1 MEGNDSEQEE
11 CYQVYEEGEQ
21 NDEMKVYR
29 WDHWPRLPSPRLV
42 ASFRSSRRIERIS
55 LGQKHTLMLTNDG
68 QIFAL
73 GNNNYGQLGLDD
85 LSDRKCFTLLPLFRQ
100 MHVTF
105 IAAGSQHSCCINDGG
120 QLYSWGD
127 NAQGQ
132 CGVGDDLFY
141 QAPVQVSVCS
151 PSDLQICSCGGDHP
165 SRIELVQVACGKAHT
180 ITVSSNGQC
189 WTWGQGCDYGLA
201 DDDASTNAKPLC
213 VNELSDEFVTQ
224 VDCGLFHNIL
234 VSYRR
239 HDVDSPPVTPSKI
252 TPPNRKNNK
261 VDSTFNA
268 TRNTTPIESKRKTSR
283 SGSSSNINPFP
294 AFITPPDTYSV
305 DYTLTPL
312 NENSDSTDANEDFI
326 LISPK
331 PRSSTFTYSQQIT
344 QVWTWGNNNYG
355 QLGLGDK
362 TARHIP
368 CCIES
373 MKGLAIKQVSAGGY
387 HSIAFTSDCQLYAW
401 GRNSNGQLGVSGE
414 ISLIPRQVELSIGV
428 DQRVSGVATG
438 EDNTSLLTFAANQ
451 QNQIYRIGNIVTDK
465 KTTYANITVPKEDY
479 ICAIASNYGQSCFVS
494 ARNENDDIRKILHE
508 LLIQDRIL
516 YCQITTAKK
525 SILSPIK
532 QTEYWKNIR
541 GVIGGNCLRKL
552 FETFEILMT
561 HIDEFSDD
569 LEKVIITQEYLNLDL
584 KFLERNSL
592 LSIYI
597 RYATI
602 FLDAVSVDIITRCAN
617 SAWQSNE
624 ISLAASSEL
633 WKIINNYYKTLPL
646 SELSTSLKSFVS
658 EYMPKSLFG
667 SSLSPKSKNAPNT
680 RSGGSKETAKS
691 HETLLEQFLYLPL
704 NRLKYVIA
712 VLSGLIQKFST
723 IPSSDF
729 TKKML
734 KLVRNLSSR
743 WQSLSNSLHDEY
755 PRAEITKQFWRECSP
770 KLREH
775 LCIPQL
781 RLILS
786 TSKKNPLQYSKSGR
800 FTNYNFILF
809 NRVFVRHHT
818 NSCFICPLTTLWIDP
833 DEDTNSANSSNIFTL
848 ITPEETL
855 ELSASS
861 SIAKSE
867 WLRNIKQAVL
877 SSIASSP
884 YAKIQKKQQS
894 GSLLPQYRYA
904 EYLFNSGDYKDAK
917 YLGWW
922 FAGKLHGHGEMKWND
937 GSVYIGQFK
946 KNLFHGLG
954 QYTTLSNHNQND
966 VFVGEWRTGRKYGY
980 GTMKYANG
988 DEYNGFWYQDMRHGH
1003 GIMKQG
1009 TVTNVNSSFYIG
1021 EWLCDNKAGYG
1032 IYDHKGKRYMGIWSN
1047 DTRHGEG
1054 VVITLDGIFLAG
1066 SFSNDRLVGNGILL
1080 TDDKTKFVGE
1090 FSSDAILSGK
1100 GVLTL
1105 PNGNYIEGSFNG
1117 KWGNSI
1123 KINGSFYKQNMS
1135 DLDSERSFY
1144 DMLPSPSELS
1154 SEENNYAVN
1163 PDKKWES
1170 LFLQFRLVI
1179 GAHRGKIDSKSAWQ
1193 NITDGMEKLK
1203 NKPAAV
1209 PALPISRS
1217 SQSIGSDIL
1226 DSDVDLTVAPDIK
1239 GTDLQALMH
1248 YLSKAFDDGTHPL
1261 GRLVDSLVEAFRY
1274 SYLGIAANHRL
1285 LLPHAIGEA
1294 KSMIRRLYESLR
1306 ILFPDL
1312 PVDGELAVSNS
1323 DDDPQLLEAQE
1334 TVSSISLLH
1343 PLILPRIYPPLFTLY
1358 ALNNETE
1365 EESYKR
1371 KLRRLAKYTDLILMR
1386 KLGINKKFRL
1396 IPEKDENGEP
1406 NECEN
1411 CLHYTDAISTL
1422 QQISTKFSPMQ
1433 KLLVVKDCFSE
1444 IFKAVDTF
1452 WNDSGTLKAMDDILP
1467 VFHFVVVRAEIS
1479 QLGSE
1484 ILFIQNMVDDSVLLG
1499 ELDMMFTTLQACYF
1513 QIKSEEL

>member
-11 CYQVYEEGEQ
+11 CYQVYKEGEQ

-85 LSDRKCFTLLPLFRQ
+85 LSDRKCFTLLPLFQQ

-252 TPPNRKNNK
+252 TPPSRKYNK

-268 TRNTTPIESKRKTSR
+268 TRNTTPVESKRKASR

-584 KFLERNSL
+584 AFLERNSL

-729 TKKML
+729 T
-734 KLVRNLSSR
+734 
-743 WQSLSNSLHDEY
+743 
-755 PRAEITKQFWRECSP
+755 
-770 KLREH
+770 
-775 LCIPQL
+775 
-781 RLILS
+781 
-786 TSKKNPLQYSKSGR
+786 
-800 FTNYNFILF
+800 
-809 NRVFVRHHT
+809 

-833 DEDTNSANSSNIFTL
+833 DEDTNS
-848 ITPEETL
+848 
-855 ELSASS
+855 
-861 SIAKSE
+861 
-867 WLRNIKQAVL
+867 
-877 SSIASSP
+877 
-884 YAKIQKKQQS
+884 AKIQKKQQS

-922 FAGKLHGHGEMKWND
+922 FAGKLHG
-937 GSVYIGQFK
+937 Q
-946 KNLFHGLG
+946 LG

-1032 IYDHKGKRYMGIWSN
+1032 IYDHNFKDPNPVNYVYRGKRYMGIWSN

-1105 PNGNYIEGSFNG
+1105 PNGDYIEGSFNG

-1452 WNDSGTLKAMDDILP
+1452 WNDSGNLKAMDDILP